1 MSKVRN
7 KRGYIT
13 TNLTKIKRFVRKY
26 HKQFYANKLDNSD
39 EMDKYQV
46 NQITKTDSK
55 IENPRPITSKEI
67 ELVIK
72 NLDTYRTILF
82 YSSVCIYV
90 IHKRKPFLSG
100 VHSDVF
106 CSIF

>member
-39 EMDKYQV
+39 EVDKYHVKQLLKLIQE
-46 NQITKTDSK
+46 NSTDLNCPK
-55 IENPRPITSKEI
+55 TSKEI
-67 ELVIK
+67 KLVTSYLPQK
-72 NLDTYRTILF
+72 
-82 YSSVCIYV
+82 
-90 IHKRKPFLSG
+90 
-100 VHSDVF
+100 
-106 CSIF
+106 